1 MPSSYTPPPQGALSQ
16 LVEQIADAP
25 PQIYTNMRNTSTNST
40 TEVNL
45 ATVTLAQ
52 TNNTVVNICGHVS
65 ASSTGTFWVR
75 IGSTTGKIVATG
87 TTTSTT
93 VARIG
98 GGFVQPQGLQN
109 MVLYWD
115 ASNSVGG
122 TTTTVIDGPASS
134 SNMSYVVQG
143 RWIFYNSATQAPDT
157 HTLFPPPNLL
167 TNLYLLV
174 ANVAAANSYHY
185 VSNNGEQAAASTE
198 TLVIFSSINS
208 KGDYVYF
215 CQPLGGAS
223 GQGSAVAYSAAG
235 LIVTPIQI

>member
-1 MPSSYTPPPQGALSQ
+1 MPSSYTPPPQGFISPLI
-16 LVEQIADAP
+16 EQIADAP
-25 PQIYTNMRNTSTNST
+25 PQIYTNMRNTSTHST
-40 TEVNL
+40 TEANL

-115 ASNSVGG
+115 ASNSLGV
-122 TTTTVIDGPASS
+122 TSATIIDGPPSG

-143 RWIFYNSATQAPDT
+143 RWIFYNSATITPDT
-157 HTLFPPPNLL
+157 HTLIPPPNLL

-174 ANVAAANSYHY
+174 ANVAAINFYQY
-185 VSNNGEQAAASTE
+185 VSNNGEQTASSVE
-198 TLVIFSSINS
+198 TLATFSSINP
-208 KGDYVYF
+208 KGDYVYC
-215 CQPLGGAS
+215 CQTLGNGS
-223 GQGSAVAYSAAG
+223 GPGTAVVYSAVG
-235 LIVTPIQI
+235 LIVTPIPI